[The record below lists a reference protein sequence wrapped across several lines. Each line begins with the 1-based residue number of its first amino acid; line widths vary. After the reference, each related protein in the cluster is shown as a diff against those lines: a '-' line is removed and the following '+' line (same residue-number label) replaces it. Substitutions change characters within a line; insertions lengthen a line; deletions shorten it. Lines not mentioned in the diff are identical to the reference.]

1 MTETVLCKDHPGG
14 ACRCGVLH
22 FSRLLCLLPGLWG
35 HTGVLA
41 MQDTPPCARVLEQE
55 QLSWPKDQQHPAG
68 RRGQRRK
75 DVSREGKSASRREP
89 PELARKGREPG
100 EVGGLQKKRQTGR
113 PYRRGGRMSRS
124 SCGWE
129 RDEGG
134 TP

>member
-1 MTETVLCKDHPGG
+1 MAETVLCKDHPGG

-22 FSRLLCLLPGLWG
+22 FSRLLCLLPGLWE

-75 DVSREGKSASRREP
+75 DVSREGKSASRGEP

-100 EVGGLQKKRQTGR
+100 EVAGSRERWAGFK
-113 PYRRGGRMSRS
+113 RRGRREAVQTRWS
-124 SCGWE
+124 
-129 RDEGG
+129 DEQVLLRVG
-134 TP
+134 T